1 VGTVNGAY
9 MRISYAVKFLGG
21 LKHMG
26 SLVRCNICGLYTIHE
41 ELLQGAHP
49 RCRKE
54 EAAKMAAFELELKH
68 ERKQAKAAARQV
80 KTLRLIPT
88 PLNLTG
94 RRRRRALSAGRVRRR
109 AKRSTILRPEGKRC
123 TCTAL

>member
-1 VGTVNGAY
+1 
-9 MRISYAVKFLGG
+9 
-21 LKHMG
+21 MG
-26 SLVRCNICGLYTIHE
+26 SLVRCNICGLYTTHD

-49 RCRKE
+49 RCRRE
-54 EAAKMAAFELELKH
+54 EAAKMAAFELELKQDQ
-68 ERKQAKAAARQV
+68 KQAKAAARQM

-88 PLNLTG
+88 PLNLT
-94 RRRRRALSAGRVRRR
+94 RRTRRRALSAGRVRRR

>member
-1 VGTVNGAY
+1 
-9 MRISYAVKFLGG
+9 
-21 LKHMG
+21 MG
-26 SLVRCNICGLYTIHE
+26 SLVRCSICGLYTIHD

-54 EAAKMAAFELELKH
+54 EAAKMAAFELELKQ
-68 ERKQAKAAARQV
+68 ERLKAKVEARQV
-80 KTLRLIPT
+80 RTLRLIPT
-88 PLNLTG
+88 ALSLTG
-94 RRRRRALSAGRVRRR
+94 RRRRRAPSSESLRRR